1 MFFFVITKAVRKFQ
15 SLINVLN
22 IKLLSCWEK
31 QMLHLG
37 SKVQNKVIY
46 KIIKLELWFYEIHT
60 KLSEIPRQVLL
71 KTKMGNFFAYQMPT

>member
-1 MFFFVITKAVRKFQ
+1 MFFYVITKEVRNFQ
-15 SLINVLN
+15 SLFNVLN

-46 KIIKLELWFYEIHT
+46 KTIKLELWFYEIHT

>member
-1 MFFFVITKAVRKFQ
+1 MFFFVITKEVRNFQ
-15 SLINVLN
+15 SLFNVLN

-46 KIIKLELWFYEIHT
+46 KTIKLELWFYEIHT

>member
-1 MFFFVITKAVRKFQ
+1 MFFFVITKEVRKFQ

-46 KIIKLELWFYEIHT
+46 KTIKLELWFYEIHT

>member
-1 MFFFVITKAVRKFQ
+1 MFFFVITKEVRNFQ
-15 SLINVLN
+15 SLFNVLN

-46 KIIKLELWFYEIHT
+46 KTIKLELWFYKIHT